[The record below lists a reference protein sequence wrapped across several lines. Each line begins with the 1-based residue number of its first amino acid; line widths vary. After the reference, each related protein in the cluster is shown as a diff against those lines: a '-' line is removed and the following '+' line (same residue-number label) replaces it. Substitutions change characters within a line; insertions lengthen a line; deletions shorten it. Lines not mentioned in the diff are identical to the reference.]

1 MQLHPLFMRKTF
13 LFLVILATAC
23 SHSSKQKEIHH
34 APVYTRQQQATEL
47 NDYPSVLSVA
57 KSFKQKGIVTDS
69 FETIFSRF
77 IVDSIIPYWYGTKWN
92 FYGTTEEPN
101 KGTIACGYFVTTVL
115 RDAGLRINRI
125 KLAQAASEEMIR
137 TVCIRKSI
145 KRYSH
150 TPMQSFI
157 TELLQ
162 LENGLYV
169 VGLDFH
175 TGFIYHNNDALY
187 FIHSSYQTP
196 QCVIKQNAGASS
208 ILASSKYK
216 VIGKVN
222 LKL

>member
-1 MQLHPLFMRKTF
+1 MQLHPLFMCKTF
-13 LFLVILATAC
+13 LFLFILSTAC
-23 SHSSKQKEIHH
+23 SHSSKQKEISL
-34 APVYTRQQQATEL
+34 APVFTREQKTTEL
-47 NDYPSVLSVA
+47 NDYPSVLSAA
-57 KSFKQKGIVTDS
+57 KSFKQKSIGTDS

-92 FYGTTEEPN
+92 FYGDTEEPN

-115 RDAGLRINRI
+115 RDAGLRIHRI
-125 KLAQAASEEMIR
+125 KLAQAPSEEMIR

-145 KRYSH
+145 KRYSN
-150 TPMQSFI
+150 TPMQTFI
-157 TELLQ
+157 TELLH

-175 TGFIYHNNDALY
+175 AGFIYHNNKELY
-187 FIHSSYQTP
+187 FIHASYQTP
-196 QCVIKQNAGASS
+196 QMVIKQNAMESS

-222 LKL
+222 LK

>member
-1 MQLHPLFMRKTF
+1 MRQTF
-13 LFLVILATAC
+13 LFLFILSTAC
-23 SHSSKQKEIHH
+23 SQSSNQKKIRP
-34 APVYTRQQQATEL
+34 APVFTREQKVIEL
-47 NDYPSVLSVA
+47 NNYQSVLSAA
-57 KSFKQKGIVTDS
+57 KSFKQKSIASDS
-69 FETIFSRF
+69 FEIIFSRF

-92 FYGTTEEPN
+92 FYGDTEIPN

-137 TVCIRKSI
+137 TICIRKSI
-145 KRYSH
+145 KRYSN
-150 TPMQSFI
+150 TPMQTFI
-157 TELLQ
+157 NELLQ

-175 TGFIYHNNDALY
+175 TGFIYHNNDAIY
-187 FIHSSYQTP
+187 FIHSSYQIP
-196 QCVIKQNAGASS
+196 QIVIRQNANESS